1 MGAQDP
7 SASRGRRS
15 FGCAASPAL
24 RSGAVCADEGGVT
37 IDPSSEGF
45 DYDWLVIGS
54 GFGGS
59 VSALRLAEKGY
70 SVGVLECGRRFADD
84 EFPRSTADLRR
95 YFWSPRL
102 GMKGIFRLTT
112 FKDVSVVSGCGVGGG
127 SLGYA
132 STLYVPPRAFF
143 EDGRWADMADWE
155 SVLAPHYAEAQRM
168 LGVTQNPYEDPAD
181 QLLRELGEELG
192 VGDTYKRTPVGVYF
206 GEPGVTVADPFFGGE
221 GPDRTGCEL
230 CGRCMVGC
238 VHGAK
243 NTLVK
248 NYLYFA
254 ERLGAR
260 VMPERTVVDVRPIG
274 APDGSDGYAVESVR
288 SGAWGRKERR
298 IDRARGVVLA
308 AGPLGTNRLLQK
320 CRLTGSLPLVSSRLG
335 ELVRTNSESI
345 LTVTVPEDY
354 PDDLIRRVAISSSIY
369 PDPHT
374 HIETVTYGSGGDS
387 MRLLYT
393 LLVGDGTR
401 LTRPLKLLG
410 EVVRHPGRLARALF
424 AKRWSRRTIILLV
437 MQTLDN
443 AIALR
448 PRRGPFGS
456 FWLQTEQDPERPNPT
471 FIPIANEAAEWFA
484 RRTGGIAQSALTE
497 ALFNIPTTAHIMGGA
512 VIAPDPSRGVVDGG
526 QRVFSY
532 QNLLVCDGSV
542 IPANVGV
549 NPSLTIT
556 ALAEHAMSHVPPAS
570 GVRPG
575 GRGAPHADEPTSA
588 PSAS

>member
-1 MGAQDP
+1 MD
-7 SASRGRRS
+7 RS
-15 FGCAASPAL
+15 HQ
-24 RSGAVCADEGGVT
+24 
-37 IDPSSEGF
+37 GF
-45 DYDWLVIGS
+45 DFDWLVIGS

-84 EFPRSTADLRR
+84 EFPRSTADLKR
-95 YFWSPRL
+95 YFWRPHL

-132 STLYVPPRAFF
+132 CTLYVPPKQFF
-143 EDGRWADMADWE
+143 EDRQWAGMGDWE
-155 SVLAPHYAEAQRM
+155 TALAPHFAEAQRM
-168 LGVTQNPYEDPAD
+168 LGVVQNPHDDPAD

-192 VGDTYKRTPVGVYF
+192 VGDTYKKTPVGIYF
-206 GEPGVTVADPFFGGE
+206 GEPGKAVPDPYFGGG
-221 GPDRTGCEL
+221 GPERTGCLL

-254 ERLGAR
+254 EQLGAR
-260 VMPERTVVDVRPIG
+260 VMAERTVTDIRPLG
-274 APDGSDGYAVESVR
+274 SPDGADGYEVESVR
-288 SGAWGRKERR
+288 SGAWLRKDRQVH
-298 IDRARGVVLA
+298 RARGVVVA
-308 AGPLGTNRLLQK
+308 AGPLGTNKLLQR
-320 CRLTGSLPLVSSRLG
+320 CRLEGSLPRISRRLG
-335 ELVRTNSESI
+335 ELVRTNSEAV

-354 PDDLIRRVAISSSIY
+354 ADDLIKRVAISSSIY

-374 HIETVTYGSGGDS
+374 HIETVTYGNDGDS
-387 MRLLYT
+387 MHRLYT

-401 LTRPLKLLG
+401 LTRPLKLLAQMLL
-410 EVVRHPGRLARALF
+410 HPRRLAKVLF
-424 AKRWSRRTIILLV
+424 PKHWSRRTIIILV

-448 PRRGPFGS
+448 PRKGPFGS
-456 FWLQTEQDPERPNPT
+456 LWLQTEQDPERPIPT

-484 RRTGGIAQSALTE
+484 KRTGGIAQSAVTE
-497 ALFNIPTTAHIMGGA
+497 ALFNIPTTAHILGGA
-512 VIAPDPSRGVVDGG
+512 VIAPDAERGVVDAR
-526 QRVFSY
+526 QRVFGY
-532 QNLLVCDGSV
+532 ENLLVCDGSA

-556 ALAEHAMSHVPPAS
+556 ALAEHAISQIPAA
-570 GVRPG
+570 G
-575 GRGAPHADEPTSA
+575 EPQREQDSEILA
-588 PSAS
+588 AGLG